1 MSISVG
7 IIGAGILGRL
17 TALQL
22 IEKNC
27 RVHLFEAGSDFPERN
42 TSTSLTAAGMITPY
56 CELEYGEPLIT
67 QLGVDSLELWPWLV
81 EKIGGSIF
89 FKKNGSLVLSHPQDR
104 NELDHL
110 KKCVQTYCK
119 NTNRDISGIY
129 KQVRREAISLLEPD
143 LPEKFNDGLLFEME
157 GQISPDDIFLN
168 FNKNILP
175 KIKTNFNTF
184 VSGFDSGKIETDK
197 GRFDF
202 DWVVDARGLG
212 AKENISGLRGVR
224 GEVARLFSPEIKLQ
238 RPIRIMHP
246 RYPIYIVPRP
256 NSEFII
262 GATSIESEDLSSVSV
277 RSSLELLSA
286 AFSVHPGFGEAR
298 ILEQGSQLRPALP
311 NNRPK
316 IIFKEGLVQ
325 ANGLY
330 RHGYLASPKI
340 SKMVVDLIL
349 KNEKDSFYSELYEEK
364 K

>member
-1 MSISVG
+1 MAISIG

-17 TALQL
+17 IALQL
-22 IEKNC
+22 VEENC
-27 RVHLFEAGSDFPERN
+27 QVHLFEAGSDFPDR
-42 TSTSLTAAGMITPY
+42 SSSASLTAAGMITPF

-81 EKIGGSIF
+81 RKIGGSIF
-89 FKKNGSLVLSHPQDR
+89 FQKNGSLVLAHPQDR
-104 NELDHL
+104 LELEHL
-110 KKCVQTYCK
+110 KKCVQRYSDDTK
-119 NTNRDISGIY
+119 KDVSSIY
-129 KQVRREAISLLEPD
+129 KKVYQKEISILEPD

-157 GQISPDDIFLN
+157 GQISPDDIFKN
-168 FNKNILP
+168 YNKNILP
-175 KIKTNFNTF
+175 KMKTSFQTQ
-184 VSGFDSGKIETDK
+184 VTGFDSGKIETES
-197 GRFDF
+197 GQYNF
-202 DWVVDARGLG
+202 DWVVDVRGLM
-212 AKENISGLRGVR
+212 ARDEVAGLRGVR
-224 GEVARLFSPEIKLQ
+224 GEVARIYNPEITLT

-256 NSEFII
+256 HSEFII

-298 ILEQGSQLRPALP
+298 IIEQGSQLRPTFS

-316 IIFKEGLVQ
+316 IIYQDGLIS

-349 KNEKDSFYSELYEEK
+349 RNEKDSFYKDLYGVK